1 MVVGVHNS
9 RSAPISPP
17 TRLKTNKPKTLNSAI
32 ARILRRYAHA
42 PANVPENSATT
53 LDAFASMGL
62 SPANRRAGNVTK
74 VPPPASEF
82 WAPASSA
89 AAQRMARSVNCTPM
103 VFPRLAAQAAAAA

>member
-17 TRLKTNKPKTLNSAI
+17 TRLKTNKPRTLNSAT

-82 WAPASSA
+82 RAPPRNA
-89 AAQRMARSVNCTPM
+89 AAMRMTVVTRCVWVVVPD
-103 VFPRLAAQAAAAA
+103 R